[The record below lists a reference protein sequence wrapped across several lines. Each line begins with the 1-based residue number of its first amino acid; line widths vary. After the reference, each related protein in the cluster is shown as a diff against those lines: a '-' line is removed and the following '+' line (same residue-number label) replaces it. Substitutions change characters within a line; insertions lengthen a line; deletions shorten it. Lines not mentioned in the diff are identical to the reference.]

1 LIGLAVAVPVF
12 CQLQLPAGTAREW
25 PGVDA
30 AYAAVEALGPQ
41 STVQVLWAYDPA
53 TAGELDLL
61 AAPVV
66 RHLLDRGATLQIAS
80 LLPNGPPT
88 ARRLLSAVH
97 DERSQLRRG
106 LGEAAMDPPRF
117 LPGGVLA
124 LPFLGEQRADLAV
137 VFAADAEDVQGWLE
151 QVAPRNGAPVVAATS
166 AAADPTLRP
175 YLDSGQLV
183 GLVSGF
189 DGAAA
194 YTAKL
199 ADLPARSREQ
209 QLEQQL
215 VGQNLAI
222 PVFLLLILAGNI
234 AIILSGRR
242 GDD

>member
-1 LIGLAVAVPVF
+1 
-12 CQLQLPAGTAREW
+12 
-25 PGVDA
+25 
-30 AYAAVEALGPQ
+30 
-41 STVQVLWAYDPA
+41 
-53 TAGELDLL
+53 
-61 AAPVV
+61 
-66 RHLLDRGATLQIAS
+66 
-80 LLPNGPPT
+80 
-88 ARRLLSAVH
+88 
-97 DERSQLRRG
+97 
-106 LGEAAMDPPRF
+106 MDPPRF

-124 LPFLGEQRADLAV
+124 LPFLGQERADLAV
-137 VFAADAEDVQGWLE
+137 VFAAEAEDVQAWLE
-151 QVAPRNGAPVVAATS
+151 QVAPRNGVPVIAATS

-175 YLDSGQLV
+175 YLASSQLA

-222 PVFLLLILAGNI
+222 PIFLLLILAGNL
-234 AIILSGRR
+234 AILVSGRR